1 MNILHK
7 VKTASLAFIALCL
20 SSCSVLLP
28 DSPASPEKTTP
39 PPPKFEEVNG
49 KCVEVI
55 DGDTFILSTSDNKR
69 YTVNLWGVD
78 APELNQN
85 YGYKSKQGL
94 SEKIQDKDVR
104 VIVMTKGKDGQ
115 ILGKVHY
122 TYTWSLTFSTYSYP
136 IYVNKRIVSD
146 GYAWSNEADPSQ
158 HDQEIANAQKD
169 AQNRK
174 AGLWWRFPNPTPPWE
189 WRKGYSFDGKKL
201 AKRTSSGKYWVSAKN
216 MARSYGNEQ
225 TIHNYKCDYY
235 GITHD
240 YKYDT
245 ICGVTERSI
254 EFTPGFFTDTIQ
266 GKDCH
271 LCRGASEERAKLR
284 QQSSE
289 QSSTSSIVTTNTR
302 RPSSSTYSPSSSVSS
317 TASLSS
323 SGTYWINSNSNETHN
338 SRCRWYGNTK
348 EGYYS
353 ASGSGNNCG
362 ICGGAGYSSSS
373 YTPSSYTPSYPSY
386 SSDRVYVRGYYR
398 KDGTY
403 VRPHTRRR
411 PSR

>member
-1 MNILHK
+1 MNIFHK

-28 DSPASPEKTTP
+28 DSPASAESTTP
-39 PPPKFEEVNG
+39 HPPKFEEVHG
-49 KCVEVI
+49 KCVEVM
-55 DGDTFILSTSDNKR
+55 DGDTFILSTSDNKK

-85 YGYKSKQGL
+85 HGYKSKHRL
-94 SEKIQDKDVR
+94 SQKILDETVC
-104 VIVMTKGKDGQ
+104 VTVMAKGKDGQ
-115 ILGKVHY
+115 ISGKVY
-122 TYTWSLTFSTYSYP
+122 YSSSSPLSSFSYR
-136 IYVNKRIVSD
+136 IHVNRQMVSD
-146 GYAWSNEADPSQ
+146 GYAWSNEADSSQ

-201 AKRTSSGKYWVSAKN
+201 VKRTSSGKYWGSAKN
-216 MARSYGNEQ
+216 MAQSYGNEQ

-240 YKYDT
+240 YNYDT

-271 LCRGASEERAKLR
+271 LCRGASE
-284 QQSSE
+284 
-289 QSSTSSIVTTNTR
+289 
-302 RPSSSTYSPSSSVSS
+302 
-317 TASLSS
+317 
-323 SGTYWINSNSNETHN
+323 
-338 SRCRWYGNTK
+338 
-348 EGYYS
+348 
-353 ASGSGNNCG
+353 
-362 ICGGAGYSSSS
+362 
-373 YTPSSYTPSYPSY
+373 
-386 SSDRVYVRGYYR
+386 D
-398 KDGTY
+398 
-403 VRPHTRRR
+403 
-411 PSR
+411 